1 MAEYIKQEI
10 GKLNGTDGT
19 RCYYRMKSLGM
30 ITTKELVERIAAH
43 GSALQEGTVVH
54 VLTELAR
61 QMAYYM
67 AKGYSVSLNEIGI
80 FRASLGVMEGKE
92 MDEFDTEE
100 TRRNARSIGV
110 RRIRFRAD
118 KQLVKHTGEMCRLKR
133 GKENRLKV
141 SPHSKEERRLRALE
155 YLKQHGFMRISDYV
169 QLTGLSRTGATL
181 ELQEFRKMKG
191 SGIGFEG
198 RGPAR
203 IYVPAD

>member
-1 MAEYIKQEI
+1 MPEASEY
-10 GKLNGTDGT
+10 G
-19 RCYYRMKSLGM
+19 
-30 ITTKELVERIAAH
+30 V
-43 GSALQEGTVVH
+43 
-54 VLTELAR
+54 
-61 QMAYYM
+61 
-67 AKGYSVSLNEIGI
+67 SVSG
-80 FRASLGVMEGKE
+80 
-92 MDEFDTEE
+92 
-100 TRRNARSIGV
+100 
-110 RRIRFRAD
+110 AD

-141 SPHSKEERRLRALE
+141 SPYSKEERRLRALE